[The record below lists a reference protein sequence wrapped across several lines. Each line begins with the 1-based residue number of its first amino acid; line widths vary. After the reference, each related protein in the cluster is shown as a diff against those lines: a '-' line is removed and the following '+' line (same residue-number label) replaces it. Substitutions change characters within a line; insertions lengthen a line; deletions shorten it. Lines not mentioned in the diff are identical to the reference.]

1 MHNSRRMAPTSSLPP
16 TTSRQRNKPL
26 PITIMLSRGIAYLPH
41 QTACFRP
48 RQAPET
54 NGNHPLLLPVSSLLP
69 SPLTLCSFLSLV
81 PLVISLLV
89 LYPLSCFLY
98 WCTYRHSSTLMIK
111 SEAIINSISCREW
124 QWEVWGR
131 EQGKE
136 GGRDRGREG
145 KERRLRREGST
156 QVTFDFLLSFHIQ
169 IAWVVEDGKVNDKY
183 FAEAEEEV
191 ERYFSRCEQA
201 LAARKEGL
209 LRELAQK
216 LTDQSMSSSVSFSPS
231 STPLFTLYT
240 KREGSD
246 GCTRRSEQG
255 HQGKEEDAE
264 GRLIRVRDRY
274 QISWTYMEGMMIILP
289 SFSHRPLSSPFS
301 WFLSLPLL
309 PTTAV
314 SFSTLWT
321 HLLNAGS
328 HQSAMASSLS
338 GKDEVR
344 PLQLI
349 LRAHP
354 STWQRYITFTLH
366 SQNGHKWLTLF
377 HHHLS
382 CAAAGWQARSSTWE
396 DIGSWCLSAP
406 LQGKDSGSRGPSSG
420 DRVQIFDC
428 KWVTKTR

>member
-1 MHNSRRMAPTSSLPP
+1 MEKREDFKRVV
-16 TTSRQRNKPL
+16 
-26 PITIMLSRGIAYLPH
+26 
-41 QTACFRP
+41 
-48 RQAPET
+48 ED
-54 NGNHPLLLPVSSLLP
+54 
-69 SPLTLCSFLSLV
+69 
-81 PLVISLLV
+81 
-89 LYPLSCFLY
+89 
-98 WCTYRHSSTLMIK
+98 
-111 SEAIINSISCREW
+111 IN
-124 QWEVWGR
+124 QL
-131 EQGKE
+131 EQ
-136 GGRDRGREG
+136 
-145 KERRLRREGST
+145 
-156 QVTFDFLLSFHIQ
+156 QLLSI
-169 IAWVVEDGKVNDKY
+169 VEDGKVNDKY
-183 FAEAEEEV
+183 AAEAEEEV
-191 ERYFSRCEQA
+191 ARYFSRCEQA

-216 LTDQSMSSSVSFSPS
+216 LTAQSMSSSIFLSYPPLPSPLLCLPS
-231 STPLFTLYT
+231 T

-246 GCTRRSEQG
+246 GCTRRGEHG

-264 GRLIRVRDRY
+264 SRLIRVRDRY
-274 QISWTYMEGMMIILP
+274 QISWKYMEGMMTILP
-289 SFSHRPLSSPFS
+289 PFPHRSLSSPFA

-344 PLQLI
+344 PLQFI
-349 LRAHP
+349 IRAHP
-354 STWQRYITFTLH
+354 STWQRYITFSLH
-366 SQNGHKWLTLF
+366 PLNGHKWLTLF

-382 CAAAGWQARSSTWE
+382 CAAGWQARSSTWE

-406 LQGKDSGSRGPSSG
+406 LQGKDSGHRGPCSG